1 MKKEIA
7 EQWVAELRSGKYK
20 QAKGQLRTKTNSFC
34 CLGVLCNMHAEAHP
48 SIAANQTDP
57 TEYMGND
64 GLLPDEVMKWAG
76 MSSTNGSYNGR
87 CLSNDNDIG
96 MNFSQISIKIEDHWK
111 KL

>member
-7 EQWVAELRSGKYK
+7 EQWIAALRSGKYK
-20 QAKGQLRTKTNSFC
+20 QAYGQLRTKTNSFC

-64 GLLPDEVMKWAG
+64 GLLPNEVMKWAG
-76 MSSTNGSYNGR
+76 MSSDNGYYNGS
-87 CLSNDNDIG
+87 CLSGDNDCG
-96 MNFSQISIKIEDHWK
+96 ANFNQIAITIEEQWK